1 MLKTLCELN
10 AASGREDAVRD
21 FLGQTD
27 SFSEFCAHFGAP
39 NAAQVYYI
47 YALQSDADE
56 APLYLQLTVVEETD
70 TIYTAAVVD
79 DLGWLRLVWKR
90 ADEGN

>member
-1 MLKTLCELN
+1 MVITVDKL
-10 AASGREDAVRD
+10 SG
-21 FLGQTD
+21 
-27 SFSEFCAHFGAP
+27 
-39 NAAQVYYI
+39 
-47 YALQSDADE
+47 

-90 ADEGN
+90 ADEGK